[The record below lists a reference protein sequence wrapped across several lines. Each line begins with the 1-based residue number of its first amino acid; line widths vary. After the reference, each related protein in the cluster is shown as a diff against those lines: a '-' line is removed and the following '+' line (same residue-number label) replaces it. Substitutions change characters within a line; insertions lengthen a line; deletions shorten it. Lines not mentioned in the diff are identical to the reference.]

1 MTAHVKLILKTGAAW
16 RIPSGD
22 ALLPRNK
29 LPVGFNPGDSPR
41 LPREGSAGRPPP
53 EHHRATPSARG
64 RTAERQP
71 ARRGGRR
78 PGRPGPAAAPRP
90 CACPRRRAPT
100 ATRGPARWQTPLA
113 LMLLSYLPVA
123 GRWRLPAT
131 TDKADTANRLR
142 LGKVTALAGL
152 GIGSGAAA
160 CYYCLIWSEAGG
172 GLQSNREKVLE
183 KVIKSCQRQLSVPGP
198 WLWHWMQM
206 IWSSILVEIQ
216 EGFWHGSVRHKGN
229 SRLFANNAAL
239 YFEAFCTSFFLPVLR
254 VWSPL
259 IKNISFSPHS
269 H

>member
-1 MTAHVKLILKTGAAW
+1 MAKALGARAAQ
-16 RIPSGD
+16 RLRS
-22 ALLPRNK
+22 
-29 LPVGFNPGDSPR
+29 PVPELQTQGSP
-41 LPREGSAGRPPP
+41 ACW
-53 EHHRATPSARG
+53 
-64 RTAERQP
+64 QP
-71 ARRGGRR
+71 
-78 PGRPGPAAAPRP
+78 
-90 CACPRRRAPT
+90 
-100 ATRGPARWQTPLA
+100 PLA
-113 LMLLSYLPVA
+113 LMLLSYLRWPWPVTA
-123 GRWRLPAT
+123 AAT
-131 TDKADTANRLR
+131 ADKADTANRLQ

-152 GIGSGAAA
+152 TIGSGAAA

-254 VWSPL
+254 VWLPL

>member
-1 MTAHVKLILKTGAAW
+1 MATYSSHITNSRWVSTQEIHPARLGRGAQEDPLPNTTAPRRAHAAQ
-16 RIPSGD
+16 RPSGNRP
-22 ALLPRNK
+22 AGTAVGLGAQGPR
-29 LPVGFNPGDSPR
+29 R
-41 LPREGSAGRPPP
+41 LRS
-53 EHHRATPSARG
+53 
-64 RTAERQP
+64 
-71 ARRGGRR
+71 
-78 PGRPGPAAAPRP
+78 P